1 MRMIVLVFLILL
13 FFTLLTN
20 TNVKSYPV
28 EAQALHA
35 YLIEGSKQDE
45 LRDTESDSK
54 VGQPGRK
61 SIQIHDPYVYD
72 MLGRIAPRGYWV
84 SREVPPE
91 YRVYFT
97 GSSGMAWHRDQRV
110 IDGDY
115 LEAVLTLHNTSDSEF
130 EHKALFGTR
139 SIRPRVGTLVMVKP
153 GGIYHRVTPVTTG
166 SREILKFVLSPH
178 HVGTPTCAAR

>member
-1 MRMIVLVFLILL
+1 MRMVVLVFLILL

-35 YLIEGSKQDE
+35 YLIAASKQDE
-45 LRDTESDSK
+45 LCDTESDSK

-72 MLGRIAPRGYWV
+72 MLDRIAPRGYWV

-91 YRVYFT
+91 YRMYFT
-97 GSSGMAWHRDQRV
+97 GSSGMAWHRDQRIV
-110 IDGDY
+110 GGDY

-130 EHKALFGTR
+130 EHKGFVGTR
-139 SIRPRVGTLVMVKP
+139 SIKPRVGTLVMVKP
-153 GGIYHRVTPVTTG
+153 EGICHRVTPVTTG

-178 HVGTPTCAAR
+178 QPSPPTNATR